1 MALDQRPDAP
11 LPVAVRP
18 PDRPLGPWG
27 TWRTVRRNVLELVP
41 EAAYREPIL
50 SGGRWPGW
58 HMIMDP
64 GLMEQVLKKRE
75 ENYPRSRV
83 TLRILKPT
91 EGESIFTA
99 YGASWLRQ
107 HKAMAP
113 VFQPRHITG
122 VVPVMTEA
130 AEAASARMAAE
141 PGERDVY
148 ADMIEASCDV
158 VCDTALSGRE
168 SVDRAALAGAVSR
181 YLASVAQVSLLDLL
195 GAPNWVPR
203 PAALLDR
210 DGPRMDAMMDR
221 IIAAR
226 LARGP
231 GATPDVLDLMI
242 AAQDPETGDGLDRI
256 ELRNNL
262 LGLLAAGHE
271 TTALALTWALYLVAH
286 DREVQ
291 LRARAEAQDALGD
304 RAAGADDLARLGYVK
319 QIVQE
324 AMRLYPPVGL
334 MTRTART
341 EDTLAGRPVRPGQ
354 TVILPLYALHRN
366 RLVWDDP
373 DRFDPDRFAPERA
386 RARHRFAYLPFGA
399 GPRIC
404 IGMAFAYVETVVI
417 LATLLARFDFREVEG
432 FAPRPEMILTLRPR
446 GGLRLRVARL

>member
-18 PDRPLGPWG
+18 PARPLGLWR
-27 TWRTVRRNVLELVP
+27 TWRTVQRNVLELVP

-50 SGGRWPGW
+50 SGGRRPGW
-58 HMIMDP
+58 HMIADP
-64 GLMEQVLKKRE
+64 ELMEQVLKKRE
-75 ENYPRSRV
+75 DNYPRSNV

-99 YGASWLRQ
+99 YGPSWLRQ

-113 VFQPRHITG
+113 VFQHRNIMG
-122 VVPVMTEA
+122 VVPVMTDA
-130 AEAASARMAAE
+130 AEAASARMAAG

-148 ADMIEASCDV
+148 ADMITASCDV

-168 SVDRAALAGAVSR
+168 NVDRAALAGAVSR
-181 YLASVAQVSLLDLL
+181 YLASVAQVSILDLV

-203 PAALLDR
+203 PARLLDR
-210 DGPRMDAMMDR
+210 DGPRMDAMMDAT
-221 IIAAR
+221 IAAR
-226 LARGP
+226 LRRGP
-231 GATPDVLDLMI
+231 SVTPDVLDLMI
-242 AAQDPETGDGLDRI
+242 AARDSETGEGFARV

-271 TTALALTWALYLVAH
+271 TTALALTWALYLVAL
-286 DREVQ
+286 DPEVQ
-291 LRARAEAQDALGD
+291 LRARVQAQDVLGD
-304 RAAGADDLARLGYVK
+304 RGATAEDVPKLGYVK
-319 QIVQE
+319 QVVQE

-334 MTRTART
+334 MTRTARDH
-341 EDTLAGRPVRPGQ
+341 DTLAGRPVRPGQ

-366 RLVWDDP
+366 RLLWDEP
-373 DRFDPDRFAPERA
+373 DRFDPERFASEA
-386 RARHRFAYLPFGA
+386 VKARHRYAYLPFGA

-417 LATLLARFDFREVEG
+417 LSTLLARFDFRLIEG
-432 FAPRPEMILTLRPR
+432 VDPKPEMILTLRPR
-446 GGLRLRVARL
+446 GGLRLRVSRL